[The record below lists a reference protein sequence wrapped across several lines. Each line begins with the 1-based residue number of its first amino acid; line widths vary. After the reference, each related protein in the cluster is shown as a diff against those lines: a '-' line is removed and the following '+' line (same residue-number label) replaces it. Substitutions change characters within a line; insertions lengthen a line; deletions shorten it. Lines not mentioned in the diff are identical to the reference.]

1 MFRALVIVFTALVAV
16 KTADAF
22 VIAPM
27 ALNSGCRNT
36 AVVARQRHAFV
47 MTAAAQ
53 GRLNTDDDF
62 LPHNEVLQFPLP

>member
-22 VIAPM
+22 VIAPI
-27 ALNSGCRNT
+27 ALNSCRNT

-47 MTAAAQ
+47 ITAAAQ

-62 LPHNEVLQFPLP
+62 LPHNEVLQFPLS